1 MSIEIMKLRTVSVSV
16 VAIGLLVLLY
26 FAYANRTSIQ
36 NSRETAYPSVKEGV
50 DQTESIFVEQ
60 VANSTVLPTTDLS
73 DTGTK
78 ANESAI
84 QWDPD
89 DQAQKEEVLRWKAE
103 RGWFDMLASDLNGAP
118 DYRTYPRDVL
128 EKLGEAGDLRA
139 LHTLARLPISP
150 QERQNVLTK
159 AAVHGS
165 TFALFQLSNNVSSE
179 LGREDNPSESR
190 KRQVL
195 VDALAYAEVARVR
208 GEGKST
214 VDSKAQQI
222 QDFLQQTP
230 TEADV
235 KLLEKRINDI
245 YRNLEDQRK
254 QLGLSEFDNSTHPL
268 VEAFER
274 FVQQQSSPESD
285 PHR

>member
-1 MSIEIMKLRTVSVSV
+1 MSIEIMKLRTFSVGLV
-16 VAIGLLVLLY
+16 IIVLLVLLY
-26 FAYANRTSIQ
+26 FFYASEASIK
-36 NSRETAYPSVKEGV
+36 NTGKSTYPSVELGLDK
-50 DQTESIFVEQ
+50 TESV
-60 VANSTVLPTTDLS
+60 VADQIVNLATDPTARLPDTDTNINAST
-73 DTGTK
+73 
-78 ANESAI
+78 I
-84 QWDPD
+84 QWNLD
-89 DQAQKEEVLRWKAE
+89 DQAQKDEVLRWKAE
-103 RGWFDMLASDLNGAP
+103 RGWFDILASDQNGAP
-118 DYRTYPRDVL
+118 DYRTYSKDVL
-128 EKLGEAGDLRA
+128 EKLGEEGDLRA

-150 QERQNVLTK
+150 EERQNVLTK

-179 LGREDNPSESR
+179 LGREDNPSELR

-195 VDALAYAEVARVR
+195 VDALAYAEVARMR

-214 VDSKAQQI
+214 VDLQVQGI
-222 QDFLQQTP
+222 QYSLQQTP

-245 YRNLEDQRK
+245 YGDLESQRK

-274 FVQQQSSPESD
+274 FVQQ
-285 PHR
+285 